1 MMKKETLRQSNNK
14 TIEKLR
20 RLAIEQFRK
29 GFTIREV
36 SDTLSVGQSTLKE
49 WKRLYKLQGSKFY
62 SLKKRGVKKGSGEIT
77 SAQMREIK
85 KLITDKTPDQCKL
98 AIGLW
103 TRGAVQELIKR
114 KFGIE
119 KSLPQIGRYL
129 KTWGFTSQKPIYKAY
144 EQQPEEVKQ
153 WLEKDFPK
161 LKKKAKKE
169 KSVIY
174 FGDETGLRSDH
185 QAGKTFSPKGKTPVV
200 KKSGKRFSLNM
211 VSAISARGDKRF
223 MIFKGRFNTDCFI
236 NFLRQLTK
244 NQKQKILFIID
255 NYSVHKTKKVK
266 EWVKKNRTKIELF
279 YLPRYSPE
287 LNPDEY
293 LNNDIKTNLVGKTNA
308 SNTAELAKAV
318 KTHLKKKSNAKIK
331 KFFQHK
337 AVQYA
342 A

>member
-1 MMKKETLRQSNNK
+1 MSQ
-14 TIEKLR
+14 
-20 RLAIEQFRK
+20 
-29 GFTIREV
+29 
-36 SDTLSVGQSTLKE
+36 
-49 WKRLYKLQGSKFY
+49 
-62 SLKKRGVKKGSGEIT
+62 
-77 SAQMREIK
+77 IK

-98 AIGLW
+98 AMGLW
-103 TRGAVQELIKR
+103 TREAVQELIKR

-129 KTWGFTSQKPIYKAY
+129 KSWGFTSQKPIYKAY
-144 EQQPEEVKQ
+144 EQEPEEVKQ
-153 WLEKDFPK
+153 WLEEDFPK
-161 LKKKAKKE
+161 IKKQAKKE
-169 KSVIY
+169 QAVIY

-223 MIFKGRFNTDCFI
+223 MIFKGMFNADCFI
-236 NFLRQLTK
+236 KFLRQLTK
-244 NQKQKILFIID
+244 NQKQKILFIVD

-266 EWVKKNRTKIELF
+266 EWVEKNKNKIELF

-318 KTHLKKKSNAKIK
+318 KTHLKKKSNEKIK
-331 KFFQHK
+331 KFFQHE

>member
-1 MMKKETLRQSNNK
+1 MKKDTLRHAKNE

-20 RLAIEQFRK
+20 RLAIAQFKK
-29 GFTIREV
+29 GFKIREV
-36 SDTLSVGQSTLKE
+36 SDNLAVGQSTLKE
-49 WKRLYKLQGSKFY
+49 WKRLYKKEGSKFY
-62 SLKKRGVKKGSGEIT
+62 SLKTRGVKKGCGEIT
-77 SAQMREIK
+77 PIQMREIK

-98 AIGLW
+98 SMGLW
-103 TRGAVQELIKR
+103 TREAVGELIKR
-114 KFGIE
+114 KYGIE

-129 KTWGFTSQKPIYKAY
+129 KAWGFTSQKPIYKAY
-144 EQQPEEVKQ
+144 EQQPEEVNQ
-153 WLEKDFPK
+153 WIEKEYPAI
-161 LKKKAKKE
+161 KKKAKKE
-169 KSVIY
+169 KAVIY

-185 QAGKTFSPKGKTPVV
+185 QAGKTFSPKGKTPIV

-223 MIFKGRFNTDCFI
+223 MIFKGMFNTDCFI
-236 NFLRQLTK
+236 KFLRQLTK
-244 NQKQKILFIID
+244 NQKQKIIFIID

-266 EWVKKNRTKIELF
+266 EWVEKNKDKIELF

-318 KTHLKKKSNAKIK
+318 KTHLKKKSNEKIK
-331 KFFQHK
+331 KFFQHPF
-337 AVQYA
+337 VQYA

>member
-1 MMKKETLRQSNNK
+1 MKKTTLRQESNE

-20 RLAIEQFRK
+20 RLAMEQFRK
-29 GFTIREV
+29 GFKIKEV
-36 SDTLSVGQSTLKE
+36 SGNLDVGQSTLKE
-49 WKRLYKLQGSKFY
+49 WKRLYKLRGAKFY
-62 SLKKRGVKKGSGEIT
+62 VLKTRGVKKGSGEIT
-77 SAQMREIK
+77 AIQMREVK

-98 AIGLW
+98 AVGLW
-103 TRGAVQELIKR
+103 TREAVQELIFKR
-114 KFGIE
+114 FGIK

-129 KTWGFTSQKPIYKAY
+129 KDWGLTSQKPIYKAY

-153 WLEKDFPK
+153 WLEKDYPSI
-161 LKKKAKKE
+161 KKQAKKE
-169 KSVIY
+169 KAVIY

-211 VSAISARGDKRF
+211 VSAISPRGDKRF
-223 MIFKGRFNTDCFI
+223 MIFKDAFNADCFI
-236 NFLRQLTK
+236 KFLRQLTK
-244 NQKQKILFIID
+244 NQTQKIFLIVD

-266 EWVKKNRTKIELF
+266 EWVNKHHQKIELF

-308 SNTAELAKAV
+308 SNTRELALKV
-318 KTHLKKKSNAKIK
+318 KSHLKKKSVEKIK
-331 KFFQHK
+331 KFFQHPF
-337 AVQYA
+337 VQYA